1 MFTTHNIINQLIF
14 QLVHIYI
21 YHAQKRRKK
30 KGKEDIAIQNELD
43 VLIYLFIF
51 LQAET
56 YSRPI
61 FYNEINFQKLA
72 ESYTS

>member
-1 MFTTHNIINQLIF
+1 MP
-14 QLVHIYI
+14 
-21 YHAQKRRKK
+21 KK
-30 KGKEDIAIQNELD
+30 KKKTEDIAIQNELD

-72 ESYTS
+72 EIYTS